1 MFVVLIYRLVQI
13 MFLFD
18 DAYFGFFLKLGRLLG
33 FESLFWHG
41 KAPGGG
47 RNDLSQRPATVVR
60 EIKRGGWIPIDYTIT
75 NNCFNIVALQN
86 FALLRLCGFLPGL

>member
-1 MFVVLIYRLVQI
+1 MLIYRLVQI
-13 MFLFD
+13 MLLFV

-47 RNDLSQRPATVVR
+47 RNDLSQRPAKVMR
-60 EIKRGGWIPIDYTIT
+60 EIKRGGWIPIDNTIT
-75 NNCFNIVALQN
+75 NNCFNIVAREN
-86 FALLRLCGFLPGL
+86 SALFRLCWLLSVF